1 MMKGSSTCE
10 KQKSVLSYDQPQQ
23 WDYYEPNLN
32 TLEISFATRITKGDT
47 HKETTIT
54 VLSRKQVL
62 CHEKQP
68 GQSISDFIHSIMRHN
83 LLLTEH
89 I

>member
-10 KQKSVLSYDQPQQ
+10 KQKSILSYDQPQQ

-54 VLSRKQVL
+54 VLSRKQKS
-62 CHEKQP
+62 CATRNSQARAF
-68 GQSISDFIHSIMRHN
+68 QTSF
-83 LLLTEH
+83 TA
-89 I
+89 